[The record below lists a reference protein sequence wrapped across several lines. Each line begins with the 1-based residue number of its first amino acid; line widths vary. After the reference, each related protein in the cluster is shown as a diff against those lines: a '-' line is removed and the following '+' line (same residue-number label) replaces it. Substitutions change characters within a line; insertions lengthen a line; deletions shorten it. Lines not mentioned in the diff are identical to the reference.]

1 MAQTFGTRALPP
13 ASLLP
18 EEVKEAVTAYERA
31 RLATGKA
38 QAELGNHR
46 RVGVPQARQRDVEAA
61 ADALENGKPAP
72 DPQHERRALD
82 LLAGLER
89 AVSAAELVEQ
99 RSAQR
104 LDAVIAATSDQI
116 AKVASE
122 RAVRAVTDYLTAVD
136 ALERA
141 VNDLN
146 EARALSVWAS
156 EPTASY
162 KLRAALP
169 VPLVLHSSDPP
180 DVGPV
185 IAGLREA
192 IEPPQPQPLP
202 SPFAPPAE
210 VEEQTD
216 EPVPAA

>member
-1 MAQTFGTRALPP
+1 MPSTTFGGTRALPP
-13 ASLLP
+13 AESLP

-38 QAELGNHR
+38 QAQLGNHR
-46 RVGVPQARQRDVEAA
+46 RVDVPQARQRDVEAA

-72 DPQHERRALD
+72 EPKHERAALD
-82 LLAGLER
+82 KLGGLER
-89 AVSAAELVEQ
+89 SVSAAELVER

-104 LDAVIAATSDQI
+104 MNETIEAHADSIGKA
-116 AKVASE
+116 ASE
-122 RAVRAVTDYLTAVD
+122 RTIKAVGDYLTAVD
-136 ALERA
+136 ALEQA
-141 VNDLN
+141 VNDLHQ
-146 EARALSVWAS
+146 ARALSAWAG
-156 EPTASY
+156 EPNASF

-192 IEPPQPQPLP
+192 IEPPTRAPMP
-202 SPFAPPAE
+202 SPLGSPAE
-210 VEEQTD
+210 QPDD
-216 EPVPAA
+216 EPVAAS